1 MMAAKKKENDNPML
15 RMPGALLW
23 IFCAP
28 LALVIDFHYSWK
40 KSEQKRKAK
49 RHKRAVEY
57 WDWLNG
63 GW

>member
-1 MMAAKKKENDNPML
+1 MAAKKKKNDNPMF

-28 LALVIDFHYSWK
+28 LALLIGGIYDSK
-40 KSEQKRKAK
+40 KSIAKQKAK